1 MDTHPN
7 TESSGL
13 NSNKVPEVNTLESE
27 VRENSPQKPEI
38 VDFEGLLA
46 QSIEAIR
53 NENLELAVELAA
65 ASVQEAVKVKG
76 DLDPDMY
83 RFYYHYADAVIKVYE
98 FTQGNKIFGEAV
110 PEKICYSDDEKE
122 AEGAEQVPEAQ
133 PQEPGIEANQAEDE
147 EDGEEEEGE
156 AEDPEAEVD
165 IEEEEVDDLQISWE
179 NLEMSRI
186 LLERYH
192 TDIEYLYKTYMR
204 LGDLQSWKEN
214 FGEALEEYSRG
225 LNTTYQF
232 EGDAPSRRKAEVFFL
247 LGNTCL
253 LQAGKEKEAHH
264 YFTQALEVLHAL
276 KETVQSQGEMTDI
289 EGLINEI
296 TIKRDDATEQ
306 AESLQMIKT
315 SDPPENENGFDQPK
329 TKTAIN
335 DIKDLGVVRKR
346 PREPVSEDDP
356 ENPINLPED
365 ETKRFRSE

>member
-1 MDTHPN
+1 MDTHSN
-7 TESSGL
+7 TEPQDFTSTKGT
-13 NSNKVPEVNTLESE
+13 EVHTAESE
-27 VRENSPQKPEI
+27 VRDTSPQKPEI
-38 VDFEGLLA
+38 VDFEGLLT

-122 AEGAEQVPEAQ
+122 PESTEQQPEAQ
-133 PQEPGIEANQAEDE
+133 PQEPETEAKQAEDE
-147 EDGEEEEGE
+147 EDEEDEE
-156 AEDPEAEVD
+156 EDPEAEVE
-165 IEEEEVDDLQISWE
+165 IEEEEVDDLQIAWE
-179 NLEMSRI
+179 NLEMSRV

-214 FGEALEEYSRG
+214 FAEALEEYSKG

-264 YFTQALEVLHAL
+264 YFTQALEVLNAL

-296 TIKRDDATEQ
+296 TIKRDDAAEQ
-306 AESLQMIKT
+306 AESLQMIKASET
-315 SDPPENENGFDQPK
+315 HENENGFDQPK
-329 TKTAIN
+329 TASN
-335 DIKDLGVVRKR
+335 DVKDLGVVRKR
-346 PREPVSEDDP
+346 PRETVPEDDP
-356 ENPINLPED
+356 SNPINLPED